1 MEKRNVIISSGRL
14 ENGTQ
19 VRIWA
24 DGTIELMSV
33 GSEASAEWKVEHRR
47 SSRGEYIFLVP
58 SATTNH
64 AFNPEELLLRAGYAY
79 LDRSGVPRDD
89 PRRVVR
95 LYETIPEWFARVS
108 PPTR

>member
-1 MEKRNVIISSGRL
+1 MEKRNVIVSSGRL
-14 ENGTQ
+14 DNGTQ

-33 GSEASAEWKVEHRR
+33 DGEASAEWRIEHRR
-47 SSRGEYIFLVP
+47 SSRGKYIFLTP
-58 SATTNH
+58 SPTYSH
-64 AFNPEELLLRAGYAY
+64 LFNCDELLLRAGYAY
-79 LDRSGVPRDD
+79 LDHDNVPQTD
-89 PRRVVR
+89 PRRIVR